1 MSNEKKLSSLI
12 EEFKTLLEDGEDISP
27 KASRRM
33 LLALSIDTHTE
44 IKTINGRLKKVEAA
58 VEESQ
63 KHPSLLW
70 LLRFKTKRTVVVIA
84 TVFVLLSLIYISGTR
99 LPIFELLGLPSLV
112 P

>member
-44 IKTINGRLKKVEAA
+44 VKTINGRLKKVEAA
-58 VEESQ
+58 VEEN
-63 KHPSLLW
+63 KKPPSLLW
-70 LLRFKTKRTVVVIA
+70 LLRFKTKKTVVVIA
-84 TVFVLLSLIYISGTR
+84 TVFALLSLIYISGIR
-99 LPIFELLGLPSLV
+99 APIFELLGLPPLV